1 MAPKLLTIALAGPIL
16 FCATLVALECI
27 ILYYRDSSILVVG
40 VYRKWCSHHHHRFV
54 LSFLPA
60 KKAQSPNDKNILVE
74 NGLSSMKESVEF
86 FVKSPA
92 KTLESLRLK
101 HK

>member
-1 MAPKLLTIALAGPIL
+1 MIKNNNKHMFCDYMIRLLYD
-16 FCATLVALECI
+16 CM
-27 ILYYRDSSILVVG
+27 LVVL
-40 VYRKWCSHHHHRFV
+40 FFI
-54 LSFLPA
+54 LSLNDFLPA

-74 NGLSSMKESVEF
+74 SGLSSMKESVEF